1 MDTINSQQ
9 NYEDLLG
16 GMNEKKE
23 TLSLQST
30 IRKPGNRGNALNHKR
45 GARNTRPITIT
56 MSNDVKESITI
67 LAAQERVRP
76 WIVVDRALREYLE
89 KRNSIKQ

>member
-23 TLSLQST
+23 TLSPQST
-30 IRKPGNRGNALNHKR
+30 IRKPENRGNALNH
-45 GARNTRPITIT
+45 RNTRPITIT

-89 KRNSIKQ
+89 KRNSIKE

>member
-23 TLSLQST
+23 TLSPQST
-30 IRKPGNRGNALNHKR
+30 IRKPENRGNALNHKM

>member
-23 TLSLQST
+23 TLSPQST
-30 IRKPGNRGNALNHKR
+30 IRKPENHKR

-89 KRNSIKQ
+89 KNKTIIP